1 MPKLLKKKKINCTKK
16 ILSGHS
22 FSQKCERQFHNTLH
36 ICDFRG
42 SGDFRGFMT
51 ILVLANLWKLCTR
64 PAPSLH
70 YSINSVPAPPRPPT
84 GREILSPPRPRNSG
98 ESRDK
103 PQNSPRP
110 ICSPPPRP
118 VPEFRG
124 GGRGSPGIEASITHL
139 SAYDISSVCQGYIKC
154 IASCLI
160 MFSNFIIFQ
169 QIFRNEKWW
178 STFII

>member
-1 MPKLLKKKKINCTKK
+1 MLQKKYHIIESWTLVRYRFDQCRVIFLFIKSQFFNKYAKIAKEKKINCTKK

-70 YSINSVPAPPRPPT
+70 YSINSVPAPPRPLT

-124 GGRGSPGIEASITHL
+124 GGRGSPGIEALITQL
-139 SAYDISSVCQGYIKC
+139 
-154 IASCLI
+154 
-160 MFSNFIIFQ
+160 NP
-169 QIFRNEKWW
+169 
-178 STFII
+178 